1 MGKVKRYLSLKE
13 FNRMNNINKNEFL
26 NNESELTKLQGH
38 FIQQFSHN
46 IEQASQAKQPQSNQ
60 NSLIEYKQNPHSLKS
75 ASKKE
80 VLMVVKQSGR
90 ALEFVSPELQADAE
104 VVMTAVQEDG
114 LAIQF
119 ADPALQAD
127 EAIMAQVIASVL
139 PNYISMVKFYNIP
152 DTLKANRQFMAAA
165 VSNNGMKLQCASPE
179 LRADRELVLTAVENN
194 GLALHYASAPLR
206 ADREVVLAAVKNHA
220 EAIQYADIMLQED
233 EEIVIEMIH
242 SIIEKYPYRV

>member
-1 MGKVKRYLSLKE
+1 MGKVKSYLLLKE
-13 FNRMNNINKNEFL
+13 LKRMNDINKKEFL
-26 NNESELTKLQGH
+26 NHESKITKKTRKFIPQFSTNSERLSQS
-38 FIQQFSHN
+38 IQQ
-46 IEQASQAKQPQSNQ
+46 QSNQ
-60 NSLIEYKQNPHSLKS
+60 NNLIDYKQNPYSLKF
-75 ASKKE
+75 ASKQE
-80 VLMVVKQSGR
+80 VMMVLKQSGR
-90 ALEFVSPELQADAE
+90 LLEFVSSELQADAE

-119 ADPALQAD
+119 SDPALQAD

-152 DTLKANRQFMAAA
+152 ETLKANRQFMSAA
-165 VSNNGMKLQCASPE
+165 VSNNGMKLQCASQE
-179 LRADRELVLTAVENN
+179 LRADRELVLMAVHNN

-206 ADREVVLAAVKNHA
+206 ADREIVLAAVKNHA

-242 SIIEKYPYRV
+242 SIIEKYPYKV